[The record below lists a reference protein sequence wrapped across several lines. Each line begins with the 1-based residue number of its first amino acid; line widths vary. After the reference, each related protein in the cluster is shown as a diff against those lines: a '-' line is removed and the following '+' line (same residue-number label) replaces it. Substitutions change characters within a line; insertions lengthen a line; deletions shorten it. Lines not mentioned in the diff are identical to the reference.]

1 MKITP
6 LTFACTCA
14 REKNNNKRAAPGL
27 TALGMMSFES
37 VACNCTRWATISVKM
52 PRGSASKDRTLDW
65 ESRTPI
71 SESKLY
77 HFSGKRLHLFMLQSV
92 HLLDRHN
99 NTELFSPV
107 LWELG
112 NTWAR
117 FCCTFVQGFLLLQI
131 YSQRLGQISCLSC
144 FYGLGIALRTQ
155 NSSNCRGGR
164 TWFHIKMSLSWLTKL
179 ISAGNKPHH

>member
-1 MKITP
+1 MQGKKTTI
-6 LTFACTCA
+6 
-14 REKNNNKRAAPGL
+14 REQL
-27 TALGMMSFES
+27 LGWQHLEWCHLNQWHLI
-37 VACNCTRWATISVKM
+37 AQGEPPYLWKCQGYTEH
-52 PRGSASKDRTLDW
+52 RGSAPKDRTLDW